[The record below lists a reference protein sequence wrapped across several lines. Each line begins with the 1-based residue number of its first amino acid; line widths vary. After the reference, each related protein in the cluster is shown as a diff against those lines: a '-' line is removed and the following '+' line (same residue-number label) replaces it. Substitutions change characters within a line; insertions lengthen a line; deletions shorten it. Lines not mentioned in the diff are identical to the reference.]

1 MSPRPTLRPTL
12 RPIVAADHAEVLALN
27 ERNVALLAPMDEA
40 RLLQMQ
46 SWADT
51 AAVIDVDGSFAG
63 FVLTF
68 AAGSAY
74 DGENF
79 GWFSARFGDF
89 CYLDR
94 IVIHEDFR
102 RQGLGT
108 QVYDELEA
116 SCGRPLFALEVNL
129 DPPNEGSLAFHRARD
144 FAEVGQ
150 RVSGGHLVSLFLKT
164 LPSVSR

>member
-1 MSPRPTLRPTL
+1 MIL
-12 RPIVAADHAEVLALN
+12 RPITTADHAEVLALN
-27 ERNVALLAPMDEA
+27 ETNVELLAPLEEA
-40 RLLQMQ
+40 RLVQLL

-68 AAGSAY
+68 VSGSTY

-79 GWFSARFGDF
+79 GWFSDRFGDF

-102 RQGLGT
+102 RRGLGT
-108 QVYDELEA
+108 EVYDELES
-116 SCGRPLFALEVNL
+116 SCGRALFALEVNL

-164 LPSVSR
+164 LPTSGTARG

>member
-1 MSPRPTLRPTL
+1 VSQSPVL
-12 RPIVAADHAEVLALN
+12 RPITSADHAEVLALN
-27 ERNVALLAPMDEA
+27 EQNVELLAPLDGE
-40 RLLQMQ
+40 RLVQLQ

-51 AAVIDVDGSFAG
+51 AAVIDVDGVFAG

-68 AAGSAY
+68 LAGSAY

-79 GWFSARFGDF
+79 GWFSDRFGDF

-94 IVIHEDFR
+94 IVIHDDFR
-102 RQGLGT
+102 RRGLGS
-108 QVYDELEA
+108 QVYDALES

-164 LPSVSR
+164 LPTTG

>member
-1 MSPRPTLRPTL
+1 MSQGPVL
-12 RPIVAADHAEVLALN
+12 RPITPADHGDVLALN
-27 ERNVALLAPMDEA
+27 EQNVELLAPLDEE
-40 RLLQMQ
+40 RLVQLQ

-51 AAVIDVDGSFAG
+51 AAVIDVDGVFAG

-68 AAGSAY
+68 VAGSAY
-74 DGENF
+74 DGKNF
-79 GWFSARFGDF
+79 GWFSDRFGDF

-94 IVIHEDFR
+94 IVIHDDFR
-102 RQGLGT
+102 RRGLGS
-108 QVYDELEA
+108 QVYDELES

-129 DPPNEGSLAFHRARD
+129 DPPNVGSLAFHRARD

-164 LPSVSR
+164 LPTAD

>member
-1 MSPRPTLRPTL
+1 MSQGPVL
-12 RPIVAADHAEVLALN
+12 RPITPADHGDVLALN
-27 ERNVALLAPMDEA
+27 EQNVELLAPLDEE
-40 RLLQMQ
+40 RLVQLT

-51 AAVIDVDGSFAG
+51 AAVIDVDGVFAG

-68 AAGSAY
+68 VAGSAY

-79 GWFSARFGDF
+79 GWFSDRFGDF

-94 IVIHEDFR
+94 IVIHDDFR
-102 RQGLGT
+102 RRGLGS
-108 QVYDELEA
+108 QVYDALES

-164 LPSVSR
+164 LPTTG